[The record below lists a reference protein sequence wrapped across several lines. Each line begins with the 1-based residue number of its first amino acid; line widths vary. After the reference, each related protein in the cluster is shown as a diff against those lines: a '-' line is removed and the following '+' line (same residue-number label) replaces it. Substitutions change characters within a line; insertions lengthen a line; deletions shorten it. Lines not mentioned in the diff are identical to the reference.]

1 MKDYILGSSNREF
14 KRLGLQS
21 KIFERESLQTLKLAG
36 IAVGMRCAD
45 IGCGTGDVTFMMAK
59 LVGGK
64 GSVIG
69 IDRNSDVIEVC
80 NRRAKKERLTNVKF
94 LVGDIY
100 DNELSEGSFDLVF
113 SRFLFQHL
121 EQPKS
126 AIREMMKL
134 VVPNGTVVAEENDQ
148 GTWLV
153 YPPSSAFEKLRHAY
167 VDLLRLAN
175 CDELIARKLYS
186 LFLECGLDAAVGAY
200 SICIPM
206 RGPFKKIGI
215 LVAKSL
221 EPRILKAKLTAE
233 SEFLQMVEE
242 LEEYARRR
250 DGLALYATT
259 FRVWGKKMKRK

>member
-1 MKDYILGSSNREF
+1 MKDYILGNSEKEF
-14 KRLGLQS
+14 KRLSLQS
-21 KIFERESLQTLKLAG
+21 QIFEKESLQTLRLAG
-36 IAVGMRCAD
+36 IKTRMRCAD

-59 LVGGK
+59 LVGKK

-69 IDRNSDVIEVC
+69 IDQNSSVIELC
-80 NRRAKKERLTNVKF
+80 NKKAKKERLTNVKF

-100 DNELSEGSFDLVF
+100 DNGLSKDSFDLVF

-121 EQPKS
+121 EEPKK
-126 AIREMMKL
+126 AVREMMKL

-148 GTWLV
+148 DTWLI

-167 VDLLRLAN
+167 VDLLRLAK

-186 LFLECGLDAAVGAY
+186 LFLECGLDASVGAY

-206 RGPFKKIGI
+206 RGPFKKMGI
-215 LVAKSL
+215 LVAESL
-221 EPRILKAKLTAE
+221 EPTILKAKLMAE
-233 SEFLQMVEE
+233 KEFLQMMDE
-242 LEEYARRR
+242 LEAYARRR

-259 FRVWGKKMKRK
+259 FRVWGKK

>member
-1 MKDYILGSSNREF
+1 MKDYILGSSEREF
-14 KRLGLQS
+14 KRLNLQS
-21 KIFERESLQTLKLAG
+21 EIFEQESLQTLRLAG
-36 IAVGMRCAD
+36 IKPGMRCAD

-59 LVGGK
+59 LVGKK

-69 IDRNSDVIEVC
+69 IDRNSDVIELC
-80 NRRAKKERLTNVKF
+80 NRKAKKERFANVKF
-94 LVGDIY
+94 IVGDIY
-100 DNELSEGSFDLVF
+100 DNELSKESFDLVF

-121 EQPKS
+121 EEPKR

-148 GTWLV
+148 DTWLI

-186 LFLECGLDAAVGAY
+186 LFLECRLDASVGAY

-206 RGPFKKIGI
+206 RGPFKKMGI
-215 LVAKSL
+215 LVAESL
-221 EPRILKAKLTAE
+221 EPRILKAKLMTE
-233 SEFLQMVEE
+233 KEFLQMMDE
-242 LEEYARRR
+242 LEAYARRG

-259 FRVWGKKMKRK
+259 FRVWGKK